1 MTTPC
6 HDTPE
11 PITTRVVVTTEF
23 ETWMSW
29 EHARMIDPPGME
41 HATFLHATRHKDG
54 TVDVTLEIPRAALDY
69 LIASVGR
76 EYALSALEECL
87 RQDAAE
93 IIEAADLEDALRL
106 IPITEAVPLFNDD
119 SFAVSWSASDA
130 VMVFEAIGK
139 AENDLQHV
147 RLARMGREGDNLL
160 LAVSLPPHVAEE
172 IRATGPSKAEAG
184 FPDAVLDRLVAL
196 MQEGPF
202 DAWPDDVRLPDSDET
217 IPF

>member
-1 MTTPC
+1 MTTPF
-6 HDTPE
+6 HDSPE

-29 EHARMIDPPGME
+29 EHARMIDPLGMD
-41 HATFLHATRHKDG
+41 HATFLHSTRHKDG

-69 LIASVGR
+69 LIAAVGR

-93 IIEAADLEDALRL
+93 IIKAADLEDALRL
-106 IPITEAVPLFNDD
+106 IPVTEAVPLFNDD
-119 SFAVSWSASDA
+119 TFAVSWSASDA

-147 RLARMGREGDNLL
+147 RLARMKREGDKLF
-160 LAVSLPPHVAEE
+160 LAVTLPPHLAEE
-172 IRATGPSKAEAG
+172 VRATGPSNAEAG